1 MLSVRSAVEWKVSS
15 LCRGDS
21 VVVLAQREIVI
32 VNTRFV
38 FDNNIKVVVL
48 NWISLIQSLIPRPT

>member
-38 FDNNIKVVVL
+38 FDTSIIRL
-48 NWISLIQSLIPRPT
+48 L

>member
-1 MLSVRSAVEWKVSS
+1 M
-15 LCRGDS
+15 
-21 VVVLAQREIVI
+21 LAQRDIVI

>member
-1 MLSVRSAVEWKVSS
+1 MRSAVEWKVSS

-32 VNTRFV
+32 VNTRVV

>member
-1 MLSVRSAVEWKVSS
+1 MFSVRSAVEWKVSS

-21 VVVLAQREIVI
+21 VVERVVLAQRNTVI

-38 FDNNIKVVVL
+38 FDTSIIRL
-48 NWISLIQSLIPRPT
+48 LCFYTYID